1 MFAQILKASMKTKK
15 IIILSFILIN
25 SIVFSQNQLLKL
37 DYQTLKKEFFN
48 SPTNKKKQ
56 NVYAKAF
63 LEKAKKEN
71 NKHETIRGYYYHSLL
86 YKETQ
91 KSLAIEYLDTVIQ
104 LSINTNDDAFP
115 NSAYC
120 EKAAILETQFKY
132 KEALEN
138 YLIAEKYAL
147 ANNRMED
154 YYNVRYFIGLS
165 KSENLGEVQEAQKIF
180 KEVFNYFKKH
190 NPQSYIYEQ
199 VAFAMADSYKAL
211 KVSDSATYY
220 NKLGYKLSQKSMNLP
235 MLYMFTLNE
244 GANLVIKKKYSIALD
259 SVTKAIPQIKK
270 YQDTPNLMASYFYL
284 GKIYEGLGNKTK
296 AVENFIKVDSIHTTD
311 KIMYPELIEGYHYL
325 ITHYK
330 KNGNKEKQLE
340 FLNKYISIDS
350 VFQKNHNNMYK
361 LLVKEYDIPTLVREK
376 ENLIQ
381 SLQSYNSV
389 YLIILGIFLLGI
401 SGLIYNHYK
410 TKEKYKARF
419 KEIIEEHQKRL
430 KTNILENVNQEQTI
444 EKTDEQV
451 TNLTKATNS
460 PNEVE
465 KRILQNLII
474 FESEKRFLKKGITLQ
489 SLSKELET
497 NTVYLSKTIN
507 TYKEKKFSDY
517 INDLRID
524 ECVNQ
529 LQENSNFF
537 KYTIEAIA
545 QEFGFNNED
554 TFSNAFQKR
563 VKLKPSYFINE
574 LKNTIDNHCINK
586 N

>member
-1 MFAQILKASMKTKK
+1 MKTKK
-15 IIILSFILIN
+15 IIILSFFLIS
-25 SIVFSQNQLLKL
+25 SIVFPQNKLLKL
-37 DYQTLKKEFFN
+37 DYKTLKKEFFDN
-48 SPTNKKKQ
+48 TSNKAKQ
-56 NVYAKAF
+56 KIYAKAF

-71 NKHETIRGYYYHSLL
+71 NRHEIIRGYYYHSLI
-86 YKETQ
+86 YKGTQ
-91 KSLAIEYLDTVIQ
+91 NDLAIKYLDTVIQ
-104 LSINTNDDAFP
+104 NSINTNDDVFP

-138 YLIAEKYAL
+138 FLIAEQYAL
-147 ANNRMED
+147 TNNRLED

-180 KEVFNYFKKH
+180 KEVFNYFKKN
-190 NPQSYIYEQ
+190 NPKSYVYEQ
-199 VAFAMADSYKAL
+199 VTFALADSYKAL
-211 KVSDSATYY
+211 KVCDSATYY

-244 GANLVIKKKYSIALD
+244 GANLVLKKKYSIALD
-259 SVTKAIPQIKK
+259 SVTRAIPQIKK

-284 GKIYEGLGNKTK
+284 GKIYEGLENRKK
-296 AVENFIKVDSIHTTD
+296 AIENFIKVDSIHTTN
-311 KIMYPELIEGYHYL
+311 KIMYPELIDGYHYL
-325 ITHYK
+325 IAHYK
-330 KNGNKEKQLE
+330 KTGDKEKQLE

-381 SLQSYNSV
+381 SLQNYNSI
-389 YLIILGIFLLGI
+389 YLTVLVVFLLGI
-401 SGLIYNHYK
+401 GGLVYNHYK

-419 KEIIEEHQKRL
+419 KEIIQEHQKKQVERVIE
-430 KTNILENVNQEQTI
+430 KPNLEETI
-444 EKTDEQV
+444 ERIEKQESNLIPT
-451 TNLTKATNS
+451 TNA

-465 KRILQNLII
+465 KRILKNLKV
-474 FESEKRFLKKGITLQ
+474 FEFEKRFLKKGITLQ

-497 NTVYLSKTIN
+497 NTVYFSKTIN
-507 TYKEKKFSDY
+507 AYKEKKFSDY

-529 LQENSNFF
+529 LQENTNFF

-574 LKNTIDNHCINK
+574 LKNTIDNQCINK